1 MLSELLAPEPGML
14 WLLCSQ
20 EGREGMQPQPGL
32 TLGWWWRL
40 EPRAAVGTPG
50 GDTCPLIRAT
60 LGTLSSAMSSSP
72 ALGVFGVIS
81 GLVWYLVTSL
91 SRGLYHTPGSPPQ
104 GSHPHRVPQLA
115 LNTQRSILI
124 PA

>member
-14 WLLCSQ
+14 WLLCFQ

-32 TLGWWWRL
+32 TLGWWWGL
-40 EPRAAVGTPG
+40 EPTAAVGTPG
-50 GDTCPLIRAT
+50 GDTCPLICAA
-60 LGTLSSAMSSSP
+60 LGTPSSAMSSSP
-72 ALGVFGVIS
+72 ALGVLVIP

-91 SRGLYHTPGSPPQ
+91 SRGLCHAPESLPQ
-104 GSHPHRVPQLA
+104 GSHPHRVPLLA